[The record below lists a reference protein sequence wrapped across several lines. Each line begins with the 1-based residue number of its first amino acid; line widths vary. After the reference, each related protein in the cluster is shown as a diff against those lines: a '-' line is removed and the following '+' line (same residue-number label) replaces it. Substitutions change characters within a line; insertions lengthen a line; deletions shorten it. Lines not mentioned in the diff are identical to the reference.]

1 MKRLKGIYLLEAH
14 SFPSIYGQPEQL
26 DITRHVEP
34 VAPPQTRDLATR
46 LA

>member
-1 MKRLKGIYLLEAH
+1 MKRLKGIYLLEAQ
-14 SFPSIYGQPEQL
+14 SFPLIDGQPEQL
-26 DITRHVEP
+26 DIARHVEL